1 MGTLWRGIRS
11 RRRGS
16 SLASKSPFLL
26 LCAKIDFR
34 NKTVLQTYRFYMVI
48 F

>member
-16 SLASKSPFLL
+16 SLPFLL
-26 LCAKIDFR
+26 LCAKIDLR
-34 NKTVLQTYRFYMVI
+34 KKTVLQTYRFYMV